1 MPKTCNGC
9 EFLNIDEYDQHLV
22 LVKAKCGYYP
32 PHYLQRDVK

>member
-1 MPKTCNGC
+1 MCNGC
-9 EFLNIDEYDQHLV
+9 EFLNIDEYDQH